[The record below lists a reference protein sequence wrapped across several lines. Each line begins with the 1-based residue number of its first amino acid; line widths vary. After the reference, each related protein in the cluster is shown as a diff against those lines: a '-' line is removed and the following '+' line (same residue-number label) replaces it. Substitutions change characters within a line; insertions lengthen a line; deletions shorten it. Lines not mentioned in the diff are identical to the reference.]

1 MDVSV
6 KALENFDSGYNCAE
20 SVLLAINK
28 DLNISEGRSLPR
40 IATGFGGGIAR
51 NGSLCGA
58 LTGGIMAIG
67 LTLGRDDNQGSRDP
81 CYPAVDR
88 LFNGFLEKFGST
100 QCRDLIGVDL
110 KTSEGQKAHANRDLK
125 DTCRSCVKWS
135 ARISLDLITEFSR
148 GASAN
153 A

>member
-1 MDVSV
+1 MDVSA

-20 SVLLAINK
+20 SVLLAVSN
-28 DLNISEGRSLPR
+28 EPGCRSYECFPR

-58 LTGGIMAIG
+58 LAGGIMAIG
-67 LTLGRDDNQGSRDP
+67 LALGRDDNQDSRDP

-88 LFNGFLEKFGST
+88 LFNGFVVKFGSS

-110 KTSEGQKAHANRDLK
+110 KTPEGQKAHANRDLK
-125 DTCRSCVKWS
+125 ETCRSCVKWS
-135 ARISLDLITEFSR
+135 ARQAMDIVTEFSR
-148 GASAN
+148 GDSVSV
-153 A
+153 

>member
-1 MDVSV
+1 MDVSAR
-6 KALENFDSGYNCAE
+6 ALENFDSGYNCAE
-20 SVLLAINK
+20 SVLMA
-28 DLNISEGRSLPR
+28 ISEYLNMPKDRSLPR

-51 NGSLCGA
+51 NGNLCGA

-67 LTLGRDDNQGSRDP
+67 LALGRNDNQGSRDP

-88 LFNGFLEKFGST
+88 LFNSFAEKFGSS

-110 KTSEGQKAHANRDLK
+110 KTPEGQKAHANRDLK
-125 DTCRSCVKWS
+125 EACRSCVQWS
-135 ARISLDLITEFSR
+135 SRASLDLITEFSR

>member
-20 SVLLAINK
+20 SVLMAIGEYLNMPK
-28 DLNISEGRSLPR
+28 DRSLPR

-51 NGSLCGA
+51 NGNLCGA

-67 LTLGRDDNQGSRDP
+67 LDLGRDDSRGSRDP

-88 LFNGFLEKFGST
+88 LFNGFVEKFGSS

-110 KTSEGQKAHANRDLK
+110 KTPEGQKAHANRDLK
-125 DTCRSCVKWS
+125 ETCRSCVQWS
-135 ARISLDLITEFSR
+135 ARASLDLIAEFSR
-148 GASAN
+148 GASAI